1 MWHLIYFYFFLKGVN
16 GSLLFFLSEK
26 KNFHSINMR
35 DELFIKVQYL
45 ICLLMVFWLA
55 VFETHM
61 TQMHYFFSFNLLSF
75 KEINNLV
82 SSLKEAQKWCR
93 LNSFSETLFLMLKLG
108 RHFKWP
114 LLFHLLLWFFFF
126 KCMPLLAANSR

>member
-1 MWHLIYFYFFLKGVN
+1 MALKFFFFFLKGVN

-26 KNFHSINMR
+26 KNVHSINMR

-75 KEINNLV
+75 KEINNLA
-82 SSLKEAQKWCR
+82 SSLKEAQK
-93 LNSFSETLFLMLKLG
+93 
-108 RHFKWP
+108 
-114 LLFHLLLWFFFF
+114 
-126 KCMPLLAANSR
+126 